1 MADTNGTYT
10 EEEKALIAQADSFGG
25 FTQTPIGIGQY
36 PYVTVEETASGH
48 TKIEDNTVGS
58 EKLVEI
64 HRTGTYTAILPDG
77 SQENKIVGKNVV
89 IVEKDNFV
97 TITGSCNITIHGN
110 SEIVV
115 KGNKTERIEGDYTL
129 QVNGNYKKAIVG
141 DYDTTVKGDAL
152 LSVSPLGVGSYRVL
166 CNKIGSVYF
175 DADLFVDGTFNA
187 SAIRSSGQ
195 ITAATGIMAGELD
208 SVNPLAG
215 IQTLGGITAGGANPA
230 LPGVV
235 NATVAVNSLLIN
247 GIHVTDVF
255 GPMAVIRALYNM
267 HTHVAP
273 NGVTTTPKPIML
285 M

>member
-1 MADTNGTYT
+1 MADTNTTYT
-10 EEEKALIAQADSFGG
+10 EAEKALIAQADSFGG

-48 TKIEDNTVGS
+48 VKIEDNTVGS

-97 TITGSCNITIHGN
+97 TITGACNITIHGN

-115 KGNKTERIEGDYTL
+115 KGNKTEIIEGDYTL
-129 QVNGNYKKAIVG
+129 QVNGNYRKAIVG
-141 DYDTTVKGDAL
+141 DYDTTVKGDAI
-152 LSVSPLGVGSYRVL
+152 LSVSPLGIGSYRVL
-166 CNKIGSVYF
+166 CNKIGGVYF

-187 SAIRSSGQ
+187 SAIRSSGH
-195 ITAATGIMAGELD
+195 INADTGIMAVELD
-208 SVNPLAG
+208 SVNTFAG
-215 IQTLGGITAGGANPA
+215 IHTLGGISAGFPGPA
-230 LPGVV
+230 PIGFV
-235 NATVAVNSLLIN
+235 NAKFAVNTVAVNAVVVKDVRGTME
-247 GIHVTDVF
+247 GIRQT
-255 GPMAVIRALYNM
+255 YNI
-267 HTHVAP
+267 HTHP
-273 NGVTTTPKPIML
+273 HPRGPTGLPLIL

>member
-1 MADTNGTYT
+1 MADTNDTYT

-36 PYVTVEETASGH
+36 PYVTAEQTQSGH
-48 TKIEDNTVGS
+48 VEIKDETPGS

-64 HRTGTYTAILPDG
+64 HRTGTYTSILPDG

-97 TITGSCNITIHGN
+97 TITGACNITIHGN

-141 DYDTTVKGDAL
+141 NYDTSVKGDAL
-152 LSVSPLGVGSYRVL
+152 LSVSPLGTGSYRIL

-195 ITAATGIMAGELD
+195 ITTATGIMAGELG
-208 SVNPLAG
+208 NPGAYAG

-235 NATVAVNSLLIN
+235 NATLAVNSIFITGRTVKDILGTMLEMR
-247 GIHVTDVF
+247 TK
-255 GPMAVIRALYNM
+255 YNT
-267 HTHVAP
+267 HTHP
-273 NGVTTTPKPIML
+273 HPKGPTGLPLIL

>member
-10 EEEKALIAQADSFGG
+10 EAEKALIAQADSFGG

-97 TITGSCNITIHGN
+97 TITGACNITIHGN

-129 QVNGNYKKAIVG
+129 QVNGNYRKAIVG
-141 DYDTTVKGDAL
+141 DYDTSVKGDAL

-166 CNKIGSVYF
+166 CNKIGGVYF
-175 DADLFVDGTFNA
+175 NADLFVDGTLN
-187 SAIRSSGQ
+187 SGAIRSSAQ
-195 ITAATGIMAGELD
+195 ITAATGIMAGEID
-208 SVNPLAG
+208 SINPYAG

-230 LPGVV
+230 IPGVV
-235 NATVAVNSLLIN
+235 NATVAVNSILIN
-247 GIHVTDVF
+247 GIYVKDVKGF
-255 GPMAVIRALYNM
+255 MEGIRQTYNGHIHPHPRGPTGIPL
-267 HTHVAP
+267 
-273 NGVTTTPKPIML
+273 IL